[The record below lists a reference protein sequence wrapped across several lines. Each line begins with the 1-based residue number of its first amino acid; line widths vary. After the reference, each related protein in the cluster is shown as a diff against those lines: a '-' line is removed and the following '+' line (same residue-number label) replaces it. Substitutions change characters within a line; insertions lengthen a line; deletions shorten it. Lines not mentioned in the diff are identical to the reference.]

1 MIKLNNVTSGYMGV
15 SIIKNISLT
24 IEKGKIISII
34 GKNGCGKTTL
44 LKTASKIIEPYSGD
58 ILLRGKIYLT

>member
-1 MIKLNNVTSGYMGV
+1 MIKLNNVTSGYMGIN
-15 SIIKNISLT
+15 IIKNISLSF
-24 IEKGKIISII
+24 EKGKIISII

-58 ILLRGKIYLT
+58 ILLNGKKSI